1 MLQCLHGRPLQP
13 RPRVAVMTANRA
25 SAPSALPALLQG
37 QPLLEKTDEI
47 RGLLDRALQ
56 PHDVA
61 APSAAS

>member
-1 MLQCLHGRPLQP
+1 M
-13 RPRVAVMTANRA
+13 PRVAVMTANRA
-25 SAPSALPALLQG
+25 SAPSALPARLQG

-56 PHDVA
+56 PHNVA